1 MRDTTPD
8 VSPTSLADLVEED
21 RILDPAIRPLWDGM
35 PRVSGP
41 VHAVRCAPGDNLMM
55 HTAIYRAEPGSVILV
70 DAGGSRLAVAGGN
83 VCAVAQ
89 QRGIAAFV
97 VDGYIRDLAEV
108 REMGFP
114 VFARGVFPKPGGKN
128 VVLPQDDTVVGGV
141 TVRTGDVV
149 VADEEGIVVLEAAH
163 ALDLL
168 QAAEQREIAES
179 GQSLD
184 DWKQAH
190 RRKIEA
196 GLVAGGDTGGLPD

>member
-1 MRDTTPD
+1 MSDTTPD

-128 VVLPQDDTVVGGV
+128 VVLPQGDTVVGGV

-163 ALDLL
+163 APDLL

-179 GQSLD
+179 DQSLD
-184 DWKQAH
+184 DWKQSH